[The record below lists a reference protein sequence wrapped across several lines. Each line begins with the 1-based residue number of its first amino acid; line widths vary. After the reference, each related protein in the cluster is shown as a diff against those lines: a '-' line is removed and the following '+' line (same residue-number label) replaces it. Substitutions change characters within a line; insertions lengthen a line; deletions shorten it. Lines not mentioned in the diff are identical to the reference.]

1 MTLADFVKY
10 LVALLNEGRTDMPYE
25 DESPWHELFYD
36 LKTRDEARE
45 KPEFIKNLR
54 FDWDAPYP
62 KSPEVSEY
70 LHALHWSACVTA
82 QNPYYERITLSP
94 EIASFWLKEYNNLD
108 NNEKDYLNEVASIAK
123 ERFTPKS
130 ENIPEIQP
138 C

>member
-1 MTLADFVKY
+1 MTLADFIKY
-10 LVALLNEGRTDMPYE
+10 LAALLNKGNIDMPYE

-36 LKTRDEARE
+36 LKTREE
-45 KPEFIKNLR
+45 THKKPEFIKNLR

-94 EIASFWLKEYNNLD
+94 PIALYWLNEYGNLD
-108 NNEKDYLNEVASIAK
+108 EDDKIYLSEVALFAK
-123 ERFTPKS
+123 ERFSPKGES
-130 ENIPEIQP
+130 YL
-138 C
+138 